1 MTSAVAID
9 LIDNLIGMVDD
20 NQGNDYDTALHMA
33 IKALKAQTDTDTV
46 RGGKAISVLGDTIKN
61 ISPLSLAPP
70 DDDELMN
77 CDGCKWKDTFRSGF
91 CAKCKRRY
99 IEDYYEAQ

>member
-1 MTSAVAID
+1 MNGYIITQDSLNAIID
-9 LIDNLIGMVDD
+9 LVDE
-20 NQGNDYDTALHMA
+20 YKSRHC
-33 IKALKAQTDTDTV
+33 IETV

-61 ISPLSLAPP
+61 ISPLSLAPQ